1 MAWIIGLVFLLIA
14 SLAVRD
20 GLEAIARLQRST
32 TARLNAFDEALAALT
47 AIRRE
52 LERVADDTSMLAH
65 IREDVRIVADQ
76 VRLQRLND
84 QFIWENR
91 QLAREEALRAKATL
105 SDDEREE
112 LAELIAEREAAV
124 ASAHRADGTTR
135 RRTDVPRD
143 RDKTGKKKLA
153 PFTLSREGGGG
164 SGSANGISRTTSL
177 APSWRTPARTGMEG
191 RSFHGHCSEA
201 GWRVAGARARES
213 APIPARAG
221 TRVNDARA
229 SILEVR

>member
-91 QLAREEALRAKATL
+91 QLARKEALRAKATL
-105 SDDEREE
+105 SEDEREE
-112 LAELIAEREAAV
+112 LAELIAEREARQ
-124 ASAHRADGTTR
+124 SHRPT
-135 RRTDVPRD
+135 
-143 RDKTGKKKLA
+143 
-153 PFTLSREGGGG
+153 
-164 SGSANGISRTTSL
+164 
-177 APSWRTPARTGMEG
+177 
-191 RSFHGHCSEA
+191 
-201 GWRVAGARARES
+201 
-213 APIPARAG
+213 
-221 TRVNDARA
+221 
-229 SILEVR
+229 

>member
-124 ASAHRADGTTR
+124 ASAHELTGQRGGGLTCQGTETR
-135 RRTDVPRD
+135 RGRRSLLP
-143 RDKTGKKKLA
+143 
-153 PFTLSREGGGG
+153 SRCRVRAGE
-164 SGSANGISRTTSL
+164 AAVLPTESR
-177 APSWRTPARTGMEG
+177 G
-191 RSFHGHCSEA
+191 RRRWHRHGALLLEQ
-201 GWRVAGARARES
+201 GWREEAFTGIAPRLGGESPALAHANQHRSRRERAR
-213 APIPARAG
+213 G
-221 TRVNDARA
+221 
-229 SILEVR
+229 